1 MQTITQFF
9 TEQFKTLGSIAVA
22 DVVDILL
29 IAVAVYWLIGFIRR
43 TNSTKVANAIV
54 ILVLALWMSGVL
66 HLGVTNYILKT
77 LFEIGVLAVIVLFQP
92 EIRRALE
99 KVGSRNINFFVR
111 DQGLPMESTIMQT
124 VFACTDMAKTK
135 TGALIVFER
144 DNRLG
149 EAINSGTALDAKVS
163 SELLRNIFFDKSPLH
178 DGAVIIKDGRISAA
192 GCMLPLSSNG
202 NLSRDLGMRHRA
214 ALGISEKSD
223 AVVAIVSEE
232 TGAISIAVD
241 GLLKRHLTQD
251 TFESLLRK
259 ELLTDTEEKEG
270 FRLWRKQKASEEKVS
285 EHEN

>member
-9 TEQFKTLGSIAVA
+9 HDSFRMLGAISIS
-22 DVVDILL
+22 DVVDILI

-54 ILVLALWMSGVL
+54 MLVLMLWLSGAL

-77 LFEIGVLAVIVLFQP
+77 LFEIGVLAVVVLFQP

-99 KVGSRNINFFVR
+99 KVGSRSFSFLGR
-111 DQGLPMESTIMQT
+111 DQSASMDTAIMQT
-124 VFACTDMAKTK
+124 VFACSDMSKTR

-178 DGAVIIKDGRISAA
+178 DGAVIIKDGRIAAA

-202 NLSRDLGMRHRA
+202 NLSRELGMRHRA
-214 ALGISEKSD
+214 ALGISEKTD

-232 TGAISIAVD
+232 TGSVSLAVD
-241 GLLKRHLTQD
+241 GLLKRHLSQD
-251 TFESLLRK
+251 TFEMLLRN
-259 ELLTDTEEKEG
+259 ELLSDTGEEEPFLKK
-270 FRLWRKQKASEEKVS
+270 RKHKVEEHAG
-285 EHEN
+285 E

>member
-9 TEQFKTLGSIAVA
+9 HDSFRMLGAVGIS
-22 DVVDILL
+22 DVVDILIL
-29 IAVAVYWLIGFIRR
+29 AVAVYWLIGFIRR

-54 ILVLALWMSGVL
+54 MLVLALWLSGVL
-66 HLGVTNYILKT
+66 HLGVTNYILKAV
-77 LFEIGVLAVIVLFQP
+77 FEIGVLAVVVLFQP

-99 KVGSRNINFFVR
+99 KVGSRSFSFLGR
-111 DQGLPMESTIMQT
+111 DQSSSMETTIMQT
-124 VFACTDMAKTK
+124 VFACSDMSKTR

-163 SELLRNIFFDKSPLH
+163 TELLRNIFFDKSPLH
-178 DGAVIIKDGRISAA
+178 DGAVIIKDGRIAAA

-214 ALGISEKSD
+214 ALGISEKTD

-232 TGAISIAVD
+232 TGAISLAVD
-241 GLLKRHLTQD
+241 GLLKRHLSQD
-251 TFESLLRK
+251 TFETLLRN
-259 ELLTDTEEKEG
+259 ELLSDTSEEESFLKK
-270 FRLWRKQKASEEKVS
+270 RKQKVEEHAG
-285 EHEN
+285 E